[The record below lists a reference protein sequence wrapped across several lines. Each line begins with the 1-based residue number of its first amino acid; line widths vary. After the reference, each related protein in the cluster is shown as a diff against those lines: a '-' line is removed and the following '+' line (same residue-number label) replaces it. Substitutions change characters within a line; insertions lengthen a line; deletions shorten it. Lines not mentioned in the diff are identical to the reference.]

1 VSEETKQTVYAYWQ
15 GWQTKDFTGMRAALA
30 DDVVA
35 DAGLFRVEGA
45 DQFVAMCA
53 DGPAWRDVE
62 MLDEMFG
69 EDYAAILYEGINT
82 ANEQRMRVAELIRL
96 AGGKIAEIQSCLSPL
111 TMLEGEV
118 KQGGG

>member
-1 VSEETKQTVYAYWQ
+1 MSEETKQTVYAYWQ

-30 DDVVA
+30 DEVVA

-45 DQFVAMCA
+45 DKFVAMCA

-62 MLDEMFG
+62 MLDEMYG
-69 EDYAAILYEGINT
+69 ENHAAILYEGINT

-96 AGGKIAEIQSCLSPL
+96 EGGKIMEIQSCLSPL

-118 KQGGG
+118 KRGGA